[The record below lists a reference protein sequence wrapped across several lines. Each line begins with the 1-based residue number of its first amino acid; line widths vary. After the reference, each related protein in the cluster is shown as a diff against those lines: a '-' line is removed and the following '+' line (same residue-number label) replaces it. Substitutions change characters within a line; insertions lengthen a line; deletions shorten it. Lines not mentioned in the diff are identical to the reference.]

1 MLYSSSFKKYREEI
15 TRKTGQ
21 DNATSETDQTKERRR
36 MKMKINDVMVTRA
49 IVDTWHKKFLSDLE
63 PDVVIVGAGPAGLM
77 AAYDLA
83 RNGVKTVVFERNLA
97 PGGGMWGGG
106 LGYNCIVIQDTAK
119 PILDELEIQT
129 AQYAPGYYTASSLET
144 MATLIL
150 NSLKAGVSIY
160 NLIAF
165 EDVMLSSDSRVC
177 GVVINWRPIEV
188 GKYHVDPVSV
198 GAQYVIDATGHEMMV
213 INKVVTKCDLKLAT
227 PSGKIE
233 GERSMNAELG
243 ETVIMDNTI
252 EIAPGLFVVGMA
264 ANAVMGSHRMG
275 PIFGGMLI
283 SGRKAAKD
291 ITARLEK
298 R

>member
-1 MLYSSSFKKYREEI
+1 MS
-15 TRKTGQ
+15 GV
-21 DNATSETDQTKERRR
+21 
-36 MKMKINDVMVTRA
+36 KINDVMVTRA
-49 IVDTWHKKFLSDLE
+49 IVETWHKKFLSDTE
-63 PDVVIVGAGPAGLM
+63 VEVAIVGAGPAGLM
-77 AAYDLA
+77 AAYDLG
-83 RNGVKTVVFERNLA
+83 RSGVKTVVFERNLA

-106 LGYNCIVIQDTAK
+106 FGYNYIVIQDAAK
-119 PILDELEIQT
+119 PILDELEIGT
-129 AQYAPGYYTASSLET
+129 ELYAPGYYTANSLET
-144 MATLIL
+144 MSTLIL
-150 NSLKAGVSIY
+150 KALKAGVSIY

-165 EDVMLSSDSRVC
+165 QDVMLSSDCRVC

-198 GAQYVIDATGHEMMV
+198 GAKYVIDATGHEMMV
-213 INKVVTKCDLKLAT
+213 INKVITKCGLKLAT

-243 ETVIMDNTI
+243 ETVIMDNTV

-275 PIFGGMLI
+275 PIFGGMLL

-291 ITARLEK
+291 LK
-298 R
+298 DKLGGS